1 MGTRQSQD
9 QGNKDNLGVGKSVGR
24 FPHLLLNEHN
34 RASWCKGDD
43 IGHSKASE
51 AQTSAL

>member
-1 MGTRQSQD
+1 MGTRQIQD
-9 QGNKDNLGVGKSVGR
+9 QGNKDNLGVGKSVGL

-34 RASWCKGDD
+34 RASWCKGEG
-43 IGHSKASE
+43 IGHSKASK